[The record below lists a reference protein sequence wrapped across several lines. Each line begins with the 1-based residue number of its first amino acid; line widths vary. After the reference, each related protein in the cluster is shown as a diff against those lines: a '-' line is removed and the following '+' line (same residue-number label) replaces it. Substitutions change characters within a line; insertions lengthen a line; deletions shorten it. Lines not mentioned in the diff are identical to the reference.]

1 MGKFI
6 DLPCYHNKALK
17 WGVEMA
23 KWKIYTPEGVQD
35 LLTNECYVK
44 RNLEEKIRRLFRS
57 SGFYEVETPIVE
69 FYDAFLAE
77 DGITAQETMF
87 KFFDQQGRI
96 LVLRPEITI
105 PIARIAATKFKDVK
119 HPLRFCYIGNAYNYK
134 ELGGG
139 KLKEFTQAGIELL
152 GINSPE
158 ADAEI
163 IATAINAVKVSGLEK
178 FQIEIGQV
186 DFFKGLM
193 EETGLSP
200 EEIEQIRILIDR
212 KDYLSVEELVN
223 THNIRGDL
231 KELVLSL
238 PRLFGS
244 LDVIETAEKYSL
256 NKKSINALENLR
268 KVLSILEDYGL
279 SNYVSIDLGMVQN
292 LNYYTGI
299 IFRGFTYGA
308 GFPIL
313 SGGRYDK
320 LVEKFGKVSPATGF
334 SLGINMIMMA
344 LERQK
349 IASEKPSIDC
359 LVSYKEE
366 GRKTAFKVCQS
377 LRDQGLIVEI
387 DVTGKDFAFVKEY
400 ARSKE
405 VGGIIQV
412 LDDQRMK
419 LHNLEDDV
427 TSTVT
432 IDELLGR

>member
-1 MGKFI
+1 MT
-6 DLPCYHNKALK
+6 
-17 WGVEMA
+17 

-35 LLTNECYVK
+35 VLVNECFVK
-44 RNLEEKIRRLFRS
+44 RNIEEKVRNVFRS

-105 PIARIAATKFKDVK
+105 PIARLAATKYKDYD
-119 HPLRFCYIGNAYNYK
+119 HPLRFCYIGNTFNYK

-139 KLKEFTQAGIELL
+139 KQKEFTQSGVELL

-158 ADAEI
+158 ADAEV
-163 IATAINAVKVSGLEK
+163 IATAINAVRAAGLEN
-178 FQIEIGQV
+178 FQIDIGQV

-193 EETGLSP
+193 EETGLTA
-200 EEIEQIRILIDR
+200 EETEQMRILIDR
-212 KDYLSVEELVN
+212 KDYLAVEELVK
-223 THNIRGDL
+223 THNIREDL

-244 LDVIETAEKYSL
+244 LDVIETVEKYSL
-256 NKKSINALENLR
+256 NEKSINALENLR
-268 KVLSILEDYGL
+268 RVLKILEDYEL
-279 SNYVSIDLGMVQN
+279 SKYVSIDLGMVQS

-334 SLGINMIMMA
+334 SLGINMVMMA

-349 IASEKPSIDC
+349 VEAERPAIDSLIC
-359 LVSYKEE
+359 YKEE
-366 GRKTAFKVCQS
+366 GRKTAFKVCQA
-377 LRDQGLIVEI
+377 LRDQGLVVEI
-387 DVTGKDFAFVKEY
+387 DVTGKEPEDVKEY
-400 ARSKE
+400 ARIKGI
-405 VGGIIQV
+405 GGIIRI
-412 LDDQRMK
+412 LDDRRIEVVNIEK
-419 LHNLEDDV
+419 DE